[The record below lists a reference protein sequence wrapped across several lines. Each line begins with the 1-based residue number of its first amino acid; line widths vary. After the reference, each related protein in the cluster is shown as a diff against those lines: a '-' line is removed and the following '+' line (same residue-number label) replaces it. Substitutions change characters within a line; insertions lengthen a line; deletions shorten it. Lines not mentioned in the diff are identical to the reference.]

1 LKKWLSC
8 GHRVATACHLANI
21 SLRQGR
27 KIRWDP
33 NQEEIVGDAE
43 APKMLGP
50 AVSPSLGQETERSW
64 RGVSQ

>member
-43 APKMLGP
+43 AAKMLVRP
-50 AVSPSLGQETERSW
+50 YRPPWDKKLNALGV
-64 RGVSQ
+64 G